1 MNKGEANE
9 REKWELRK
17 ENKLALLIK
26 KTYEN
31 TLANSTIFRRNI
43 GLCYFTSNII
53 AAAGYNFIANHL
65 SYEQDYDEQDQ
76 FIISTDKITHLKIRI

>member
-9 REKWELRK
+9 REKYELRK

-31 TLANSTIFRRNI
+31 TLANSTIFERNI
-43 GLCYFTSNII
+43 GLCYFTSQHNCCRR
-53 AAAGYNFIANHL
+53 L
-65 SYEQDYDEQDQ
+65 Q
-76 FIISTDKITHLKIRI
+76 FYSKPPQL